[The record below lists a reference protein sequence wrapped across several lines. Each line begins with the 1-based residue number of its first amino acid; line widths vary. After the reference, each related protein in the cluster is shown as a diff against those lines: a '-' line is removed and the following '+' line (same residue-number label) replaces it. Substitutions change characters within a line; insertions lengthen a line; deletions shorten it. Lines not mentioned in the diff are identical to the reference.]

1 MEGPKKAGRM
11 ARSLTDAMSL
21 GLSMVAAVA
30 LGYLG
35 GQWLDGYFGTGMVL
49 RIVGLMLGVA
59 TGFKMIWDRTSKKK
73 N

>member
-1 MEGPKKAGRM
+1 MEGPKKAGRV
-11 ARSLTDAMSL
+11 ARSLSDAMSL

-35 GQWLDGYFGTGMVL
+35 GQWLDGYFGTGMIL
-49 RIVGLMLGVA
+49 TIVGLLFGVA
-59 TGFKMIWDRTSKKK
+59 TGFKMIWERTNRK